1 MQYTTARQKESSK
14 RAMVASIPLSADTT
28 LGDAS
33 RSSHEKK
40 APTCNGAGPTTSRSR
55 LALRELRLLG
65 SRSGFA
71 SGRSR
76 IGCSLSSRTG
86 IRGSSRRSVGCSGCG
101 FRSGG
106 CRSSSRLDGHR
117 SGCRSRSRL
126 LLLAAGG
133 QGSSSNQGGDDERL
147 VHFSFS
153 LRTIK
158 KTKNATTSS
167 LLQPG
172 SALAE
177 CTPWEHVYNSVA
189 ELYWVFVNTG
199 LHRALQELPL
209 CCEQLTKH

>member
-1 MQYTTARQKESSK
+1 
-14 RAMVASIPLSADTT
+14 MVASIPLSADTPP
-28 LGDAS
+28 GDAPDQAT
-33 RSSHEKK
+33 KK
-40 APTCNGAGPTTSRSR
+40 APTCNGAGLTTSRCR
-55 LALRELRLLG
+55 LAVRELRLLG

-76 IGCSLSSRTG
+76 IGCSLSSRAG
-86 IRGSSRRSVGCSGCG
+86 IHGSSRRSVGCSGCG

-106 CRSSSRLDGHR
+106 CRSSRLDGHR

-126 LLLAAGG
+126 LLLATGG

-177 CTPWEHVYNSVA
+177 CTPWEHVYNSVGNYIGYSSILDYT
-189 ELYWVFVNTG
+189 EHCKNYPFVANN
-199 LHRALQELPL
+199 
-209 CCEQLTKH
+209 